1 MSRPSTPYA
10 PLKDFKLIRNTNLN
24 APTVNSYFVYFILL
38 GQASG
43 NPLILPCP
51 AMIPVSGTE
60 ANRELA
66 GSCRGLTFTINLG
79 DGTVMVRMQQNSGQ
93 LIALKATLPRTS
105 LSFSNGIIS
114 LPEVPLQPSTG
125 TPALT
130 DASTAPSTPRSDG
143 RPAPPGPPQPGPAP
157 PGGTTR
163 QPNQAGIPNGMAG
176 LMDPPQ

>member
-1 MSRPSTPYA
+1 MYILILHWLAIATLAAAQPQHVAAEQGAHVLHRRSPASPSTGSSLPPSMQISGQSRTGTRMQSTGTQTTGQTSSMSRPSTPYA

-79 DGTVMVRMQQNSGQ
+79 DGTVMVRMQQ
-93 LIALKATLPRTS
+93 
-105 LSFSNGIIS
+105 
-114 LPEVPLQPSTG
+114 
-125 TPALT
+125 
-130 DASTAPSTPRSDG
+130 
-143 RPAPPGPPQPGPAP
+143 
-157 PGGTTR
+157 
-163 QPNQAGIPNGMAG
+163 
-176 LMDPPQ
+176 